1 MGKDFGYQQES
12 ESPTKKRK
20 IQANTDEMAAPEQFE
35 GFMIHDTKNWTKF
48 SKEKFTPKTFEDYDV
63 DIENECCG
71 VCGSDVHTMIETID
85 ISEEGCSKAVQKVKD
100 NDVRYRV
107 TLTGFHK

>member
-1 MGKDFGYQQES
+1 MGTESKDFGYQQES

-48 SKEKFTPKTFEDYDV
+48 SKEK
-63 DIENECCG
+63 
-71 VCGSDVHTMIETID
+71 VCFSRTVGGPILIQAVH
-85 ISEEGCSKAVQKVKD
+85 S
-100 NDVRYRV
+100 
-107 TLTGFHK
+107 

>member
-1 MGKDFGYQQES
+1 MGGTESKDFGYQQES

-48 SKEKFTPKTFEDYDV
+48 SKEKFLLRPSK
-63 DIENECCG
+63 IMM
-71 VCGSDVHTMIETID
+71 S
-85 ISEEGCSKAVQKVKD
+85 ISRTNAAVSAVQMFIRLQEDGENWPQHQSASVTKSSE
-100 NDVRYRV
+100 RY
-107 TLTGFHK
+107 